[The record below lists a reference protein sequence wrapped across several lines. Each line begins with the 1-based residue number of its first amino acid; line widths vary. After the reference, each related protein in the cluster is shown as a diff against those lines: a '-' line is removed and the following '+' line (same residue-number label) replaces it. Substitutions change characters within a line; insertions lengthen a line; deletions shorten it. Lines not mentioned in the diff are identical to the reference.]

1 MIKLIQYIHRPNNTE
16 LGKGNTHETYLL
28 IKSDFVSALSKMF
41 PPSEEV
47 SAYDVQGKKSY
58 ALKSAAGREFRVNQ
72 LGQFYR
78 DNDVCAGDE
87 VVLNYIEGDN
97 PQLFIEARTYNR
109 IMLVKNNQGTEI
121 INLERLNEYS
131 SGENQYV
138 IDTIFGQETCSLV
151 ISYAGRKQKRQDSPS
166 LTDFYSVTI
175 NGTAIQN
182 GTYLLSLGEKPEL
195 LFFEKS
201 EIHDV
206 LIDENLVDFTH
217 NTRSKSDVFNGIR
230 LNVKSD
236 YPLQQIFYGAPGT
249 GKSNTI
255 KREVEDKGKTHF
267 RTTFHPDSD
276 YSTFVG
282 CYKPSVKPTGVTL
295 ASGEKEEIVT
305 YKFVP
310 QAFTNAY
317 VAAWLSDKEVYL
329 IIEEINRGNCAQIFG
344 DLFQLLDRKGGMSE
358 YPIDADTDLGR
369 YINDKL
375 KQSKRT
381 DIPEEVKSGKKLM
394 LPKNLYI
401 WATMNTSDQSL
412 FPIDSAFKRR
422 WEWCYKPIMEHKDKA
437 YKIEV
442 GKAQYDW
449 WAFVDAIN
457 SVIDTVTNSEDKKLG
472 YFFAIPEDDKV
483 ITAGQ
488 LVGKV
493 LFYLWNDV
501 FKNYGFDDAIFKKP
515 KKEGD
520 RRDRFTF
527 SDFYDGEGP
536 NIENVQTFMSNLGI
550 KDENHTS
557 EQTESTPA
565 DE

>member
-1 MIKLIQYIHRPNNTE
+1 MQKLLRNNGVISEYMEAKLKVQAFRANDLTPNSGKQFE
-16 LGKGNTHETYLL
+16 LGRAWCTDFFEIDESISEIKYTLIFKPLSVSHVALANKEIELKLSDVTNRGDRKAYANGQYGMSQIKDFFINDLHLTEDNLEDYFAIYRTSIGKYYLYFIPQL
-28 IKSDFVSALSKMF
+28 LYTNFISFF
-41 PPSEEV
+41 
-47 SAYDVQGKKSY
+47 
-58 ALKSAAGREFRVNQ
+58 KSAIPE
-72 LGQFYR
+72 
-78 DNDVCAGDE
+78 
-87 VVLNYIEGDN
+87 
-97 PQLFIEARTYNR
+97 
-109 IMLVKNNQGTEI
+109 
-121 INLERLNEYS
+121 
-131 SGENQYV
+131 
-138 IDTIFGQETCSLV
+138 
-151 ISYAGRKQKRQDSPS
+151 
-166 LTDFYSVTI
+166 VTI
-175 NGTAIQN
+175 VREGIAN
-182 GTYLLSLGEKPEL
+182 SD
-195 LFFEKS
+195 S
-201 EIHDV
+201 S
-206 LIDENLVDFTH
+206 TH
-217 NTRSKSDVFNGIR
+217 
-230 LNVKSD
+230 
-236 YPLQQIFYGAPGT
+236 PLQQIFYGAPGT

-255 KREVEDKGKTHF
+255 KREVEDKSKTHF

-317 VAAWLSDKEVYL
+317 VAAWLSDEEVYL

-344 DLFQLLDRKGGMSE
+344 DLFQLLDRKGGVSE
-358 YPIDADTDLGR
+358 YSIDADTDLGD
-369 YINDKL
+369 YIKDKL
-375 KQSKRT
+375 KQSNRA
-381 DIPEEVKSGKKLM
+381 DIPEDVRSGKKLM
-394 LPKNLYI
+394 LPANLYI

-437 YKIEV
+437 YKIKV

-449 WAFVDAIN
+449 WAFLDAIN

-520 RRDRFTF
+520 RRDRFSF
-527 SDFYDGEGP
+527 SDFFDGEGP
-536 NIENVQTFMSNLGI
+536 NIENVQTFMSNLGL
-550 KDENHTS
+550 KDENQTS
-557 EQTESTPA
+557 EQAETTPE